1 MFVAINI
8 VKFLTIDDSITLLI
22 MHWKSILVTHD
33 IYNLIHDVDED
44 QDVFKPLTSQT
55 MWSEYIYIYI
65 YASRTHI
72 NIHWCKITYLTSQY

>member
-55 MWSEYIYIYI
+55 MWSEYIYMRVGRTSIYI
-65 YASRTHI
+65 GV
-72 NIHWCKITYLTSQY
+72 K